1 MKKNWQLD
9 LRNSKF
15 TELVRFDAKLIKTTE
30 YRVRLPNITNS
41 IDGLEI
47 GCSLIDSSL
56 TDGKRFD
63 TLTLIP
69 TDNLT
74 RSYPFNFEPKR
85 ALFSPVN
92 TKIINEMRITVK
104 DSCNIGRYAVLNNID
119 WFMTLILKS
128 E

>member
-1 MKKNWQLD
+1 MVKDPIYK
-9 LRNSKF
+9 
-15 TELVRFDAKLIKTTE
+15 
-30 YRVRLPNITNS
+30 
-41 IDGLEI
+41 
-47 GCSLIDSSL
+47 
-56 TDGKRFD
+56 
-63 TLTLIP
+63 LTLIP

-104 DSCNIGRYAVLNNID
+104 DTCNIGRYVVLNNID